1 MYEIGIIGGGIS
13 SLHLGLQLLSEG
25 VGATIF
31 HPQSAEEIAQGR
43 LMNSVVH
50 QADTVRREDE
60 LGISYWDGP
69 DTRLSRGH
77 DHGLNIPGMDQM
89 RFWGGFRD
97 FGRGIDYR
105 LMLPRLMETFAER
118 GGKLEQASLT
128 ADDLPSLQD
137 RFDLIAVG
145 VGKTQAGFGNLF
157 EEVDELNHHDGPARV
172 LCCGLFDG
180 IEENVP
186 SGVALGISPGV
197 GELVV
202 IPILHADG
210 SAVYAL
216 LFENLP
222 GGPTS
227 HLVDFDRAADPEG
240 FDRAVLTAL
249 ETHFPHTYARVDH
262 DSFGLHGDRDLLQGS
277 FRPVVRRAYALPDGE
292 HPVIAIGDLRATVD
306 PVTGAGANLASYGA
320 WMLAKHIAAHDGP
333 FDEAF
338 AREYE
343 QAVMPRTEA
352 TVGFNDL
359 VLDPQDYFVGLLLEM
374 SGNPSLCDEFTEG
387 FADPEHLWFD
397 CVKDA
402 ETAGAFA
409 ASHR

>member
-1 MYEIGIIGGGIS
+1 MDEIGIIGGGIS
-13 SLHLGLQLLSEG
+13 SLHLGLQLLHEG
-25 VGATIF
+25 IAATIF
-31 HPQSAEEIAQGR
+31 HPQSAEEIAHGR

-50 QADTVRREDE
+50 QADTVRREDD
-60 LGISYWDGP
+60 LGISFWDTP

-77 DHGLNIPGMDQM
+77 DHGLNIPGMGQM
-89 RFWGGFRD
+89 RFWGAFEHY
-97 FGRGIDYR
+97 GRGIDYR
-105 LMLPRLMETFAER
+105 LMLPRLMEAFAER
-118 GGKLEQASLT
+118 GGTLEHRTLT
-128 ADDLPSLQD
+128 ASDLPALHD
-137 RFDLIAVG
+137 RFDLVAVG
-145 VGKTQAGFGNLF
+145 VGKTRAGFGDLF
-157 EEVDELNHHDGPARV
+157 DEAPGLNSHDGPARV

-186 SGVALGISPGV
+186 GGVALGISPGV

-202 IPILHADG
+202 IPMRHVDG

-227 HLVDFDRAADPEG
+227 VLVDFDRAADPDG
-240 FDRAVLTAL
+240 FDRAVLEAL

-262 DSFGLHGDRDLLQGS
+262 DAFGLHADRDLLQGS
-277 FRPVVRRAYALPDGE
+277 FRPVVRRAYAVPDGE
-292 HPVIAIGDLRATVD
+292 HPVIAIGDVRVTVD

-320 WMLAKHIAAHDGP
+320 WMLAKHIAAHDGR

-338 AREYE
+338 AKRYE
-343 QAVMPRTEA
+343 DAVMPRTEA

-359 VLDPQDYFVGLLLEM
+359 VLDPPEYFVGLLLEM
-374 SGNPSLCDEFTEG
+374 AGNQSLCDEFTDG

-402 ETAGAFA
+402 ETAAAFA
-409 ASHR
+409 ASHQ